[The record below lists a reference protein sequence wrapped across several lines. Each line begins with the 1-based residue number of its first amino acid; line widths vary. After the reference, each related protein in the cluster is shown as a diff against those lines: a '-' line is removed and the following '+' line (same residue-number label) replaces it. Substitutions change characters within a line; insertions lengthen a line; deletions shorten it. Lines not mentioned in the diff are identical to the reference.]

1 MEIRKET
8 KNTDLAA
15 YLFHQGTNYR
25 SQDYM
30 GVHRVDKGFTF
41 RVFAPR
47 ATAAYV
53 VGSFNGWEDSLPM
66 SRATENGV
74 WEATLTGESFGEGTL
89 YKFKLIT
96 PQGVRY
102 KADPYARRTGKP
114 PETASV
120 YTDTASYV
128 WQDEGWMSY
137 RHRMMTPQ
145 KQRSHPLNVYELH
158 LGSWKRHGDGRPYTY
173 TETARELVPYVKQM
187 GYTHVQLL
195 PVMEHPD
202 EASMGY
208 RVTAYYAPSARYGTP
223 QDFMAFVDALHSA
236 GVGVILDFAASRI
249 PRDAHGLFEFD
260 GSPLYEQASTGDSSS
275 ADPASRAFDL
285 SRREV
290 QCFLI
295 SCVGFWAETY
305 HIDGFYVDAG
315 NSGKAISYDFLRRLN
330 TMMTTRYPEVMMIA
344 GGSDVLTGLT
354 SFADG
359 GPGFSMRCNA
369 GFTNDVLQYH
379 ATAPERRRML
389 HKNVTF
395 SLMYSFR
402 ERYLLPISHN
412 EVMAGQRSLL
422 DRMPGEYLKKFAGCR
437 ALLGYMMT
445 HPGKK
450 LLFMGCEIGQFR
462 EWSWREP
469 VEWFLLDY
477 DQHAALQQYV
487 AELNHLYLSTP
498 ALFEIDDSWD
508 GFRWID
514 ADNAAQSVLSYRRID
529 SRGREV
535 VVVVN
540 FADKTYENYC
550 VGVPDPGIYEEIFN
564 SDARQ
569 FGGEGRVNATPI
581 RTRPE
586 RMHRLPDTLS
596 FTLPPLSVLVFR
608 CRRKQPRVRK

>member
-1 MEIRKET
+1 MQKET

-25 SQDYM
+25 SADYM
-30 GVHRVDKGFTF
+30 GVHRTDREYTF

-47 ATAAYV
+47 ATAVYA
-53 VGSFNGWEDSLPM
+53 VGSFNDWEDTLPM
-66 SRATENGV
+66 TRITENGV
-74 WEATLTGESFGEGTL
+74 WEATLRDGLFGEGSL
-89 YKFKLIT
+89 YKFKLVT
-96 PQGVRY
+96 PNGICY
-102 KADPYARRTGKP
+102 KADPYARRTGDP

-120 YTDTASYV
+120 YTETESYV
-128 WQDEGWMSY
+128 WHDEGWMSY
-137 RHRMMTPQ
+137 RRRTMMPQ
-145 KQRSHPLNVYELH
+145 KQRNHPINVYEIH
-158 LGSWKRHGDGRPYTY
+158 LGSWKRHADGRPYTY
-173 TETARELVPYVKQM
+173 SETARELIPYVKQM
-187 GYTHVQLL
+187 GYTHIQLL

-208 RVTAYYAPSARYGTP
+208 RVTSYYAPTARYGTP
-223 QDFMAFVDALHSA
+223 QDFMAFVDAMHGA

-249 PRDAHGLFEFD
+249 PRDAHGLCAFD
-260 GSPLYEQASTGDSSS
+260 GLPLYEKDTEQQDSDSL
-275 ADPASRAFDL
+275 AFDL
-285 SRREV
+285 HRREV

-295 SCVGFWAETY
+295 SCIGFWAETY

-315 NSGKAISYDFLRRLN
+315 DPEKTPSYTFLRSLN
-330 TMMTTRYPEVMMIA
+330 TMMSARWPDVMMIA
-344 GGSDVLTGLT
+344 GGSGELTGLT

-359 GPGFSMRCNA
+359 GPGFSMRWNA
-369 GFTNDVLQYH
+369 GFANDVLQYH
-379 ATAPERRRML
+379 AAAPDTRRSL

-402 ERYLLPISHN
+402 ERYMLPISHD
-412 EVMAGQRSLL
+412 EVMMGRRSLL
-422 DRMPGEYLKKFAGCR
+422 DRMPGGYLEKFAGCR

-469 VEWFLLDY
+469 IEWFLLDY
-477 DQHAALQQYV
+477 EQHAALQQYV

-498 ALFEIDDSWD
+498 ALFEIDDSWE

-514 ADNAAQSVLSYRRID
+514 ADNAKQSILSYRRID

-535 VVVVN
+535 VVVIN
-540 FADKTYENYC
+540 FSGKTYENYC
-550 VGVPDPGIYEEIFN
+550 VGVPDPGIYEEIMN
-564 SDARQ
+564 SDARR
-569 FGGEGRVNATPI
+569 FGGEGRVNENPI

-586 RMHRLPDTLS
+586 RLHNLPDTLS
-596 FTLPPLSVLVFR
+596 FILPPLSTVVFR